1 MEVLTIIFDALFFV
15 AIVVIL
21 AQEQNH
27 KYYWMEYL
35 LVGASIAGIIIYG
48 HGFYVVKGNI
58 ALAIIRS
65 VMATL
70 NMFLGKN
77 EYNEIKDVA
86 FMQNKVMICFFW
98 IVHIIALFVTANA
111 ILTTIGAKALR
122 HMKKIMAWMSD
133 EVTIIY
139 GTDDD
144 CISFAKTVEGSV
156 LVVDKKVGDDVR
168 KTIEAN
174 GWVAVSEG
182 RESIFALGF
191 KKIKQIKLYC
201 LREEEELNIKFAR
214 GFLEATAE
222 YRSKGKIG
230 KMALTLIADMAT
242 VDGSGYQKNTGRDG
256 YDTVLVVD
264 RPYLVAKT
272 LVDNYQPCERI
283 RFDENGYADHD
294 FHVVIVG
301 FGKIGQAVLKN
312 LYMNGQFLNSRF
324 RASVFDTSFSKING
338 ILTEMNP
345 ALYDNFLEP
354 DIKGYEFDARQAQFY
369 ECLKENPVDYVCVCT
384 GDDRMNRELANE
396 ITAFLKKKKRIFR
409 VFECSYS
416 GVTAHSENGY
426 VEKKEIFVPDML
438 DINRAD
444 KIAMEIN
451 YVYLSEDERKKLTK
465 EDAWA
470 TLSYFNRMSCRSAA
484 DFIPAYK
491 YIVDSN
497 GGNWNIEQL
506 SKLEH
511 LRWSAFYFASGY
523 SPMSE
528 EEFDERA
535 QKYLT
540 DVPGFNHRF
549 HKDEE
554 DAFTHA
560 CLIPWDELPVLDK
573 KQNSVFEKK
582 SAGRRVDYQKADRN
596 NVEIIKQIVEEER

>member
-1 MEVLTIIFDALFFV
+1 MEILTIVFDALFFV

-35 LVGASIAGIIIYG
+35 LVGASIAGVIIYG

-58 ALAIIRS
+58 ALAMIRS

-122 HMKKIMAWMSD
+122 HIKKIMAWLSD

-144 CISFAKTVEGSV
+144 CISFAKSVKGSI
-156 LVVDKKVGDDVR
+156 VVVNKKLGDDVR

-174 GWVAVSEG
+174 GWVAIAEG
-182 RESIFALGF
+182 RDSIFAIGL
-191 KKIKQIKLYC
+191 KKIKQVNLYC
-201 LREEEELNIKFAR
+201 LREEEELNIKFAKS
-214 GFLEATAE
+214 FLESAAD

-230 KMALTLIADMAT
+230 KVALTLIADMAT
-242 VDGSGYQKNTGRDG
+242 VDGSEFQKSIDHDG

-272 LVDNYQPCERI
+272 LVDNYQPCKTV
-283 RFDENGYADHD
+283 RFDENCNADHD

-312 LYMNGQFLNSRF
+312 LYMNGQFLNARF
-324 RASVFDTSFSKING
+324 KASIFDTSYSKING

-345 ALYDNFLEP
+345 SLHDNFLEP
-354 DIKGYEFDARQAQFY
+354 EIKGYEFDARQSQFY
-369 ECLKENPVDYVCVCT
+369 ECLRENRVDYVCVCT
-384 GDDRMNRELANE
+384 GNDRMNRELANE
-396 ITAFLKKKKRIFR
+396 ITAFLKKKKRKFM

-416 GVTAHSENGY
+416 GVTAHSESSY
-426 VEKKEIFVPDML
+426 VEKKDVFVPDML
-438 DINRAD
+438 DINRVD

-451 YVYLSEDERKKLTK
+451 YVYVGKNEKEKLTK

-470 TLSYFNRMSCRSAA
+470 SLSYFNRMSCRSAA
-484 DFIPAYK
+484 DFIPTYK

-497 GGNWNIEQL
+497 GGKWNIEQL

-511 LRWSAFYFASGY
+511 LRWCAFYFASGY
-523 SPMSE
+523 RPMSD

-535 QKYLT
+535 DKYLK
-540 DVPGFNHRF
+540 DVEGFNHRF
-549 HKDEE
+549 HKDEQ
-554 DAFTHA
+554 DSFAHA

-573 KQNSVFEKK
+573 KQNSIFEKK
-582 SAGRRVDYQKADRN
+582 KADRKVEYQKDDRN
-596 NVEIIKQIVEEER
+596 NVEIIKKLLEEQQ